1 MGAQNVFQRVEKK
14 YRMDR
19 AQYEAFL
26 DRAKEKICEDQYGL
40 HTIHNIYY
48 DTQDFELI
56 RNSLEKP
63 KYKEKFRVRGYGNI
77 TKESSVF
84 LEIKKKYQGIVYKR
98 RAILSMDE
106 AYEYLEHRVMP
117 KSGGQIMRE
126 IDYFMKF
133 YHPQPKVYLAYDRVA
148 YLGRE
153 DKELRI
159 TIDRNIRSRYHRLEL
174 GYDGECEVL
183 DPDGYLME
191 IKVPMAYPVWLAEL
205 LCELEIYPIS
215 FSKYGTV
222 YTNSVLSG
230 VLQEQKISEETAGQ
244 STGEGTVIGDRKD
257 GRGDARGGMAGE
269 NQGAMLTI
277 NGGTLYVNAGGDG
290 LDANGDIMIAGG
302 NVTVHGPE
310 NSGNGTLDYAS
321 ECKITGGTFFGVG
334 SMGMVQNPSGDS
346 TQPIIYCQG
355 MQQSAAAGTAI
366 VVKDSSGETIAEV
379 VTEKTVQ
386 WYAVSL
392 PEFKV
397 GETYTVCVG
406 DTETEITLNG
416 ILTPVG

>member
-1 MGAQNVFQRVEKK
+1 MFTSVF
-14 YRMDR
+14 
-19 AQYEAFL
+19 
-26 DRAKEKICEDQYGL
+26 
-40 HTIHNIYY
+40 
-48 DTQDFELI
+48 
-56 RNSLEKP
+56 
-63 KYKEKFRVRGYGNI
+63 
-77 TKESSVF
+77 SSVVGD
-84 LEIKKKYQGIVYKR
+84 L
-98 RAILSMDE
+98 
-106 AYEYLEHRVMP
+106 
-117 KSGGQIMRE
+117 
-126 IDYFMKF
+126 
-133 YHPQPKVYLAYDRVA
+133 
-148 YLGRE
+148 
-153 DKELRI
+153 
-159 TIDRNIRSRYHRLEL
+159 TIQN
-174 GYDGECEVL
+174 G
-183 DPDGYLME
+183 
-191 IKVPMAYPVWLAEL
+191 L
-205 LCELEIYPIS
+205 LCTGVSIVLGILIAVIY
-215 FSKYGTV
+215 
-222 YTNSVLSG
+222 
-230 VLQEQKISEETAGQ
+230 
-244 STGEGTVIGDRKD
+244 
-257 GRGDARGGMAGE
+257 M
-269 NQGAMLTI
+269 NQGAILTI

-321 ECKITGGTFFGVG
+321 ECKITGGTFFGAG

-366 VVKDSSGETIAEV
+366 VVKDSSGGTIAEV